1 MTKEKQSSC
10 SLGGARLTFVWVIE
24 LEDVGSRRVIWQ
36 HHHPSSNTH
45 LLTGAGLVLRQIW
58 DYSGL
63 DSVQCLN
70 RTEVSFISFRSS
82 HIDHLVDSMSGSLT
96 HSFKSIAHLKDK
108 IIK

>member
-45 LLTGAGLVLRQIW
+45 LLAGAGLVLRQIW

-63 DSVQCLN
+63 DSVQCLVTRLFLIFEN
-70 RTEVSFISFRSS
+70 RTYV
-82 HIDHLVDSMSGSLT
+82 LSLRGPQCLCP
-96 HSFKSIAHLKDK
+96 IEYQC
-108 IIK
+108 